1 MTDSDAAGPASI
13 QPYAPYGLDAVPA
26 QAELVVDTIET
37 ELGPIRVH
45 RSPTRT
51 ASTAILLLHG
61 AAGSW
66 TTWTPLLAAARAAGE
81 PLTDVVA
88 VDLPGWG
95 DSPGPRIRSR
105 LTLDSLADVMWQVVT
120 HLGYTRADITGHS
133 LGAFIALH
141 LASIRPAHVE
151 AVRLVSATTF
161 SVLASV
167 EHPLRSFGAVPGFT
181 LLLGVFRLLRMG
193 GDRGVGLVHAVQK
206 IGLLRLAVSPL
217 FRHPLRVPCS
227 VVDALALEVRPDSF
241 VRAAEATRG
250 YDPAKR
256 WASIRCAVWAVRGD
270 ADSFVPS
277 RDLTGLLRAIPLA
290 TLAEIGDCGHF
301 AHVERPR
308 ETLEALGFLTPRR
321 SPLRNDEAA
330 AR

>member
-1 MTDSDAAGPASI
+1 MTDLDATAP
-13 QPYAPYGLDAVPA
+13 PYAPFGLDTDPACSGLVPST
-26 QAELVVDTIET
+26 VET
-37 ELGPIRVH
+37 ELGPVRVH
-45 RSPTRT
+45 QSATRSG
-51 ASTAILLLHG
+51 STATLLLHG

-81 PLTDVVA
+81 PLTDVVTI
-88 VDLPGWG
+88 DLPGWG

-105 LTLDSLADVMWQVVT
+105 LTLDSLADVVWRIVT
-120 HLGYTRADITGHS
+120 LLGYSRADIIGHS

-141 LASIRPAHVE
+141 LAATRPAQVD
-151 AVRLVSATTF
+151 AVRLVSATSF

-167 EHPLRSFGAVPGFT
+167 EHPVRSFGAVPGFT

-193 GDRGVGLVHAVQK
+193 GDRGAGLVRAVRR
-206 IGLLRLAVSPL
+206 IGLLRVAVSPL
-217 FRHPLRVPCS
+217 FRHPLRVPRS
-227 VVDALALEVRPDSF
+227 VVDALADEVRPDSF
-241 VRAAEATRG
+241 VRAAEATRA
-250 YDPAKR
+250 YDPRRR
-256 WASIRCAVWAVRGD
+256 WASIRCPVWAVRGD

-277 RDLTGLLRAIPLA
+277 RDLTGLLRAIPRA

-308 ETLEALGFLTPRR
+308 ETLEALGLMTWR
-321 SPLRNDEAA
+321 SSVARNDEAA

>member
-1 MTDSDAAGPASI
+1 MTDTDAATR
-13 QPYAPYGLDAVPA
+13 PYAPFGLDADPASSGLVP
-26 QAELVVDTIET
+26 VTVDT

-45 RSPTRT
+45 RSATRT
-51 ASTAILLLHG
+51 GSTATLLLHG

-81 PLTDVVA
+81 PLADVVA
-88 VDLPGWG
+88 IDLPGWG

-105 LTLDSLADVMWQVVT
+105 LTLDSLADVVWRAVT
-120 HLGYTRADITGHS
+120 QLGYTRADITGHS

-141 LASIRPAHVE
+141 LAAIRPAHVT

-161 SVLASV
+161 SVLASI
-167 EHPLRSFGAVPGFT
+167 EHPVRSFSAVPGFT
-181 LLLGVFRLLRMG
+181 LLLGVFRLLRTG
-193 GDRGVGLVHAVQK
+193 GDRGVRLVRAVRK
-206 IGLLRLAVSPL
+206 AGLLRVAVSPL
-217 FRHPLRVPCS
+217 FRHTLRVPRS
-227 VVDALALEVRPDSF
+227 VVNALADEVRPDSF

-250 YDPAKR
+250 YDPQRR
-256 WASIRCAVWAVRGD
+256 WTSIRCAVWAVRGD

-277 RDLTGLLRAIPLA
+277 RDLTGLLRTIPLA
-290 TLAEIGDCGHF
+290 TLTEIGDCGHF

-308 ETLEALGFLTPRR
+308 ETLEALGLATSRR
-321 SPLRNDEAA
+321 PLGTKNEAA